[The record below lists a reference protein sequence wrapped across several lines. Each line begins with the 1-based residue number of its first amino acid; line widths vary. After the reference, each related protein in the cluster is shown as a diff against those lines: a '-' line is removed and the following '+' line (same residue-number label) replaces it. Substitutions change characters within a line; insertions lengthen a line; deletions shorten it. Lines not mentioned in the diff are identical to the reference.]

1 MSQDLFSCFR
11 HFIGIKPN
19 QLWVLYLGQV
29 NQLPGDFGQPLRL
42 CLGPGSHRG
51 VVGAAGVG
59 VVVDTPPN
67 PWPDLVRILE
77 DAQRFAERRVEG
89 PDLKGLQKEDS
100 SLEFSL
106 LHRIIL
112 SSPIARPDEVPSR
125 LAILEQGKM
134 TFLVPFL
141 SSAGEMFVV
150 CPKDQLQSGV
160 GRPEQEAFSQRVI
173 PEGAAP
179 AALHRPR
186 PTVVQGVGT

>member
-1 MSQDLFSCFR
+1 MSLVSQDLFSCFH

-67 PWPDLVRILE
+67 PRPDLVRILE

-89 PDLKGLQKEDS
+89 PDLKGLQNDAVEQR
-100 SLEFSL
+100 EFKTRIFL
-106 LHRIIL
+106 L
-112 SSPIARPDEVPSR
+112 
-125 LAILEQGKM
+125 K
-134 TFLVPFL
+134 TF
-141 SSAGEMFVV
+141 EI
-150 CPKDQLQSGV
+150 
-160 GRPEQEAFSQRVI
+160 GRAHV
-173 PEGAAP
+173 
-179 AALHRPR
+179 
-186 PTVVQGVGT
+186 